1 MLDTDPSN
9 KVGLK
14 DNFIVEDNKELDN
27 FDLAKVRIT
36 NPVAL
41 FFRHFNALFLKR
53 VRYFRRDIRGL
64 MCEIF
69 LPCIIIVLGLAILL
83 ITFINDSPSI
93 VLTPDMYDNPIK
105 TSINSN
111 VAFTKSE
118 NDKALISRFDTS
130 SWDIS

>member
-14 DNFIVEDNKELDN
+14 DNLIVEDNKELDN

-64 MCEIF
+64 ICEIF
-69 LPCIIIVLGLAILL
+69 LPCALIVVGLAILM
-83 ITFINDSPSI
+83 ITFIIDSPYI

-111 VAFTKSE
+111 INFTNSE
-118 NDKALISRFDTS
+118 NDKSLVSRFDTS